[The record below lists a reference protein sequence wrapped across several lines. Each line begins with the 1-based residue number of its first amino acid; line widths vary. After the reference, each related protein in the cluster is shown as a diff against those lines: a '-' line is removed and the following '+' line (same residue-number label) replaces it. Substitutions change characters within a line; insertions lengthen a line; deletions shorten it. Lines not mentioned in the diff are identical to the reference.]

1 MRILMGQIAL
11 ETKFFLRRKD
21 ELFWNL
27 AFPMFFMV
35 LYGFIYGD
43 TVWGNIRAIEYMFP
57 GIVVMALMVNGIMVA
72 ATIFV
77 EERGKGIYRRLS
89 LTPLKRHTI
98 IGAQII
104 HRYIVTL
111 IQTLLLLAVAV
122 FGFKVN
128 IVGNY
133 FFFWLLLTFGSLCF
147 LAIGFALATLIR
159 STRSATPICLIV
171 FFMMLFLG
179 GIFFPLDIMPGI
191 PDFLVVISNVFPST
205 HLNDAL
211 RLVVIEGARL
221 GTVWI
226 ELLIV
231 GAWFIASL
239 VVSIKFFRWE

>member
-1 MRILMGQIAL
+1 MLTTQIAL
-11 ETKFFLRRKD
+11 ETKLFFRRKD

-35 LYGFIYGD
+35 LYGFIYGNTMWD
-43 TVWGNIRAIEYMFP
+43 GIRAIDYMFP
-57 GIVVMALMVNGIMVA
+57 GIIVMALMVNGIMVS
-72 ATIFV
+72 ATLFV

-89 LTPLKRHTI
+89 LTPLKRQTI

-111 IQTLLLLAVAV
+111 LQTILLLAVGV

-133 FFFWLLLTFGSLCF
+133 FSFWLILTFGSLCF
-147 LAIGFALATLIR
+147 LSIGFALATLIK
-159 STRSATPICLIV
+159 STRSATPICMIV
-171 FFMMLFLG
+171 FFLMLFLG
-179 GIFFPLDIMPGI
+179 GIFFPLNII
-191 PDFLVVISNVFPST
+191 PDFLSVIAKVLPST

-211 RLVVIEGARL
+211 RLLVIEGASL
-221 GTVWI
+221 GSVWL

-231 GAWFIASL
+231 GAWFIVSL
-239 VVSIKFFRWE
+239 GLSIKFFRWE